1 MDQPSALNMRL
12 LAHDDLFGHGNM
24 GEGISLQV
32 ARDGRR
38 VLWLAHECA
47 PKNFTAVDV
56 TDPRKPKPMLQTELV
71 SDKIRSNS
79 LEVTGDILCVAYQA
93 YQPGDGPCGFELFD
107 ISNPDQ
113 PKSISMWDASGPW
126 SRGAHQVWFVDGEFV
141 YTASGGPDFRPKDE
155 RDDQPFVVVDVRN
168 PAKPV
173 EIARW
178 WLPGTAHDDP
188 EPSPPRHPVFN
199 SGWRCHNTNVY
210 PDHRTRAYLGYI
222 DGGVIILDISDL
234 SDIRMVTQFN
244 PNPPMPGMTHT
255 VLPLFDREL
264 LVVSDESTKDL
275 AADWPKRT
283 WVYDAR
289 VETNI
294 VPISTLPLP
303 PVEEFGPRGGRYGSH
318 NVHENRPGPSFRSE
332 EIIIGAYFGGGIRVH
347 DISDPFQPKE
357 IAYYVAEAPKGSR
370 CGNIQNNDIHV
381 DENGI
386 IYAVDRFTGGLYI
399 LEMDI

>member
-1 MDQPSALNMRL
+1 MRL
-12 LAHDDLFGHGNM
+12 LSQDTLFNHGNM

-32 ARDGRR
+32 AKDGRR
-38 VLWLAHECA
+38 VLWIAHECA

-56 TDPRKPKPMLQTELV
+56 SDPRNPKPFLQTELV

-79 LEVTGDILCVAYQA
+79 LEVCGDILCVAYQTYKA
-93 YQPGDGPCGFELFD
+93 GDSPAGFELFD
-107 ISNPDQ
+107 ISTPDE
-113 PKSISMWDASGPW
+113 PKSISMWDASGPY

-141 YTASGGPDFRPKDE
+141 YTACGGPDFQPKNE

-168 PAKPV
+168 PSKPV
-173 EIARW
+173 EVARW
-178 WLPGTAHDDP
+178 WLPGTSITDSEP
-188 EPSPPRHPVFN
+188 EPPRHPVFN

-210 PDHRTRAYLGYI
+210 PERPDRAYLGYI
-222 DGGVIILDISDL
+222 DGGVIILDIADL
-234 SDIRMVTQFN
+234 SDIKMVSHFN

-264 LVVSDESTKDL
+264 LIVADESTKDL
-275 AADWPKRT
+275 SADWPKRV

-289 VETNI
+289 VEENL

-303 PVEEFGPRGGRYGSH
+303 PVEEFGPRGGRYGAH
-318 NVHENRPGPSFRSE
+318 NVHENRPGPSFKSE
-332 EIIIGAYFGGGIRVH
+332 EIIIGAYFGGGVRVH
-347 DISDPFQPKE
+347 DISNPFEPKE
-357 IAYYVAEAPKGSR
+357 IAYYVPETPNGSR
-370 CGNIQNNDIHV
+370 AGNVQINDIHV

-386 IYAVDRFTGGLYI
+386 VYAIDRFSGGLYI